1 MALDLLVNIYKVDIN
16 RLYFTYFGGDAS
28 LKLEPDLETKNIWIK
43 LGIDKL
49 KVLPFGMKENFW
61 EMDHVGPCGP
71 CTEIHYDRS
80 AGHGSSIEDARQ
92 LVNAGTEQVIELWN
106 IVFMQYNRL
115 NKAEFTRL
123 PDLVVDTGMGLERL
137 AAILNN
143 FDSNY
148 STDLFLPLFSK
159 IHSFCEPS
167 GRISMYDES
176 DQTNSKAILSGYRI
190 IADHMRSISVSIS
203 DGLLP
208 SRNGLGGF
216 LKYLILKNMRIS
228 KEVFGIENSSE
239 LLCQLVPIVVDSL
252 KDAYPEISN
261 KTAYIQQV

>member
-1 MALDLLVNIYKVDIN
+1 MALDLLVNIYKLDIN

-43 LGIDKL
+43 LGIDEL
-49 KVLPFGMKENFW
+49 KIRPFGMKENFW

-80 AGHGSSIEDARQ
+80 AQKDFSIRDAQQ

-115 NKAEFTRL
+115 NKVEFTRL

-143 FDSNY
+143 FESNY
-148 STDLFLPLFSK
+148 STDLFLPLFKK
-159 IHSFCEPS
+159 IHSFCDP
-167 GRISMYDES
+167 GRRISIYNES
-176 DQTNSKAILSGYRI
+176 NQTNKAILSGYRI

-228 KEVFGIENSSE
+228 KEVFF
-239 LLCQLVPIVVDSL
+239 QLIFCL
-252 KDAYPEISN
+252 FYQRQN
-261 KTAYIQQV
+261 